1 MGYSPQGCKESDM
14 TERLRTHTGILSRDI
29 TVNTKTISVEKIKL
43 VASGEGEFRADKQW
57 AAFSF

>member
-1 MGYSPQGCKESDM
+1 M

-43 VASGEGEFRADKQW
+43 VASGEGEFRADKQ
-57 AAFSF
+57 

>member
-1 MGYSPQGCKESDM
+1 M
-14 TERLRTHTGILSRDI
+14 TERLRTHTGISSRDI